1 MLLFSRLKLRL
12 IFRSNSYGSHLLLI
26 FSQGIVFGQS
36 IVCSYDIKDLK
47 AICLGKYL
55 VVFNG
60 FVHYLKLEII
70 EDIKVLEVK
79 TFVPFRIST
88 IFYSSGGL
96 ELLIVKNELNIGIK
110 CSKLRIVFNKSGLN
124 NAYYKL
130 TTLILH

>member
-1 MLLFSRLKLRL
+1 MLLFFRLKLWL

-26 FSQGIVFGQS
+26 FSQGIVFRQS
-36 IVCSYDIKDLK
+36 IVRSYDIKDLK
-47 AICLGKYL
+47 AICLGNYL

-60 FVHYLKLEII
+60 FVHDLKLEII
-70 EDIKVLEVK
+70 ENIKVLEVK

-88 IFYSSGGL
+88 IFYLSGGL
-96 ELLIVKNELNIGIK
+96 KLLVVKNELNIGIK